1 MRIGDPV
8 HPSRQHS
15 NAMFAII
22 RYEAARKPLGNSFTC
37 DTTIAEL
44 RSLSG
49 SSSTACLHAPE
60 RGW

>member
-1 MRIGDPV
+1 
-8 HPSRQHS
+8 
-15 NAMFAII
+15 MFAII